1 MKQLLNFQPV
11 FDPVSKTLDFTQ
23 WSGFQVNKLY
33 AVVNL
38 TRNTPIYVPG
48 TTKYGISSVS
58 GDIVTLSFDTTSHKT
73 TDQLAVHYDT
83 AAGFESN
90 FAQENGGH
98 LQNIEELMGKVYEEL
113 IVMNTV
119 LATGLNIKQD
129 DIDAIRNDVNR
140 QIFSPD

>member
-11 FDPVSKTLDFTQ
+11 FDPANKTLDFSQ
-23 WSGFQVNKLY
+23 WPNFNISKLY
-33 AVVNL
+33 AVVNI

-48 TTKYGISSVS
+48 TSKFGISSVV
-58 GDIVTLSFDTTSHKT
+58 DDLVTLAFDTTTHKT
-73 TDQLAVHYDT
+73 SDELSVYYDT

-90 FAQENGGH
+90 LAQESGGH

-119 LATGLNIKQD
+119 LATGLNIKRED
-129 DIDAIRNDVNR
+129 VDAIRDDVNR